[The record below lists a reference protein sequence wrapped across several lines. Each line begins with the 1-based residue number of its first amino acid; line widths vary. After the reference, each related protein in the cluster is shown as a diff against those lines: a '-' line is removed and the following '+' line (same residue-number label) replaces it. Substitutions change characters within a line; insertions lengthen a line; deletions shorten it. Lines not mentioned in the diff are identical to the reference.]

1 MENHPIPQ
9 DVTGFQFKLIGNM
22 TVKQFAYLAV
32 GVVLA
37 WVCLQ
42 FPIYFIIKFPI
53 SAFFGILGAS
63 LAFLPVEG
71 RPLDA
76 MISHFIKALFSPTQF
91 VYQKTGGR
99 LYFPSPRTTT
109 LKSQQIQPPPQTDKL
124 RAYLQA
130 VPHTQ
135 KNKLDDKEANF
146 LASFTN
152 LSLNTNMH
160 SVPQAKKTIPVIN
173 SIIQAKIPP
182 PVVKPPQDKKN
193 TEQNLENTAEVLK
206 KTLEEA
212 KIQEQALRKQSI
224 DSSAA
229 HKQVLD
235 LEKKLQEI
243 SSQKEE
249 LAQQL
254 ASLRQKMDS
263 DKNVFTPSIAHQK
276 NETKNVKS
284 IPQSMSKNIGLPT
297 TPTAPNIITG
307 IIKDP
312 RGNTLANIL
321 VEVKDKEGNPVRA
334 FKTNG
339 LGRFLSATPLFNG
352 TYTIIFED
360 PKNQHKFDAIE
371 ITAKNEIIMPLE
383 VVSIDAREELRKSL
397 FGA

>member
-37 WVCLQ
+37 WVSLQ

-53 SAFFGILGAS
+53 SAFFAILGAS

-99 LYFPSPRTTT
+99 LYFPSPRVST
-109 LKSQQIQPPPQTDKL
+109 LKNQQVQKAPQTDKL

-130 VPHTQ
+130 IPHVQ

-146 LASFTN
+146 LASFAN
-152 LSLNTNMH
+152 LSLNTNTH
-160 SVPQAKKTIPVIN
+160 STSHPKKPISATPPAQ
-173 SIIQAKIPP
+173 IQNQP
-182 PVVKPPQDKKN
+182 KPAV
-193 TEQNLENTAEVLK
+193 NLEDTAEILK

-212 KIQEQALRKQSI
+212 KIQEQTLQKQSI
-224 DSSAA
+224 DASFA
-229 HKQVLD
+229 HKKVLD
-235 LEKKLQEI
+235 LESKLQEI
-243 SSQKEE
+243 TSQKQE
-249 LAQQL
+249 LTQQL
-254 ASLRQKMDS
+254 ASLRQKMNNDN
-263 DKNVFTPSIAHQK
+263 NVFTPSTVTPK
-276 NETKNVKS
+276 RETKNVKS
-284 IPQSMSKNIGLPT
+284 IPQGMGKNIGLPT
-297 TPTAPNIITG
+297 TPTSPNIITG
-307 IIKDP
+307 ITKDP
-312 RGNTLANIL
+312 RGNTLPNIL

-339 LGRFLSATPLFNG
+339 LGRFLSATPLLNG
-352 TYTIIFED
+352 TYTITFED
-360 PKNQHKFDAIE
+360 TKSQNKFDAIE
-371 ITAKNEIIMPLE
+371 IIAKNEIIMPLE
-383 VVSIDAREELRKSL
+383 ITSIDAREELRKSL
-397 FGA
+397 FGT